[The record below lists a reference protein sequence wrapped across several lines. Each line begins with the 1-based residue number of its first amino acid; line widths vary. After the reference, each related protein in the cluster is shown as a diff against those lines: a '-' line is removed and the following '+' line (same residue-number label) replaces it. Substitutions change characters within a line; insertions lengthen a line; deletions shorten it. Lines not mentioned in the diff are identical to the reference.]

1 MAAEPVRVCLLGEGF
16 YPEVVGGMELHT
28 YQVAERLLDLGVA
41 CEVLARP
48 VRPETPSVQRV
59 GRITVRH
66 LGFGGQLKGKGAA
79 AALPLAGFV
88 ARYGAWL
95 VRERRRFDLVLALGA
110 KTTAVPGLLAHLA
123 TGLPL
128 VVLSLTSG
136 EFAEPISAASLA
148 RGASLR
154 RLAAPWQRFRR
165 LMLGRAAA
173 AVAVSDEV
181 AQGFLS
187 LGVPPERV
195 VRIPMGVDTDRFRPA
210 EPGEQ
215 AALRARLGLPADR
228 TLFAF
233 VGRLS
238 RAKGLPML
246 AGLWPGVVARHPDA
260 HLLLVGSGEGSFDD
274 CETEVREIAATAG
287 VADRLTIT
295 GRTDDVPPWLRATD
309 AFLFPSDREGFG
321 LVLLEAM
328 ATGLPVVTTAVGAA
342 PRSSATPPT
351 AASSRPAT
359 GTPSRPRSTT
369 SAPAGRAGRP
379 WVLPRAPPWS
389 RATAWTQSPAVTR
402 ACCGELRQ
410 VAPVDGGRTRRRS
423 GPRPNLTGKR
433 R

>member
-1 MAAEPVRVCLLGEGF
+1 MPDRLRVCLLGEGF
-16 YPEVVGGMELHT
+16 YPEVVGGMEIHT
-28 YQVAERLLDLGVA
+28 YHLAERLLDLGVE

-48 VRPETPSVQRV
+48 VRPETPREQRV
-59 GRITVRH
+59 GRVTVRH
-66 LGFGGQLKGKGAA
+66 LGFGGQLKGRGAA

-95 VRERRRFDLVLALGA
+95 VGERRRFDLVLALGA

-123 TGLPL
+123 AGLPL

-148 RGASLR
+148 KGGALR
-154 RLAAPWQRFRR
+154 RLTAPWQRFRR

-173 AVAVSDEV
+173 AIAVSEEV
-181 AQGFLS
+181 AAGFLA

-210 EPGEQ
+210 APGER

-228 TLFAF
+228 TVFAF

-246 AGLWPGVVARHPDA
+246 ARLWPGVVARHPDA

-274 CETEVREIAATAG
+274 CEAEVRAIAAEAG

-295 GRTDDVPPWLRATD
+295 GRTDDVPPWLRAAD

-328 ATGLPVVTTAVGAA
+328 AAGLSIVSTAVGAA
-342 PRSSATPPT
+342 PGLVADPAHGRVVPP
-351 AASSRPAT
+351 
-359 GTPSRPRSTT
+359 G
-369 SAPAGRAGRP
+369 
-379 WVLPRAPPWS
+379 
-389 RATAWTQSPAVTR
+389 
-402 ACCGELRQ
+402 
-410 VAPVDGGRTRRRS
+410 DGGAFAAAIDDLCARRADWPAMGAAARTAVVEGYGLDAVAARYAGLLRRVAAGGPVGGGTSGKQRARTR
-423 GPRPNLTGKR
+423 T
-433 R
+433 

>member
-210 EPGEQ
+210 EPGERT
-215 AALRARLGLPADR
+215 ALRARLGLPVDR

-295 GRTDDVPPWLRATD
+295 GRTDDVPPWLRAAD

-342 PRSSATPPT
+342 PEVVRDPAHGRVVPPGDGDAF
-351 AASSRPAT
+351 AAAIDDLCARRAEWPAT
-359 GTPSRPRSTT
+359 GADARTAVVEGYGLDAVAARYADLLRRV
-369 SAPAGRAGRP
+369 AAGGAG
-379 WVLPRAPPWS
+379 
-389 RATAWTQSPAVTR
+389 
-402 ACCGELRQ
+402 
-410 VAPVDGGRTRRRS
+410 
-423 GPRPNLTGKR
+423 
-433 R
+433 

>member
-210 EPGEQ
+210 EPGER

-295 GRTDDVPPWLRATD
+295 GRTDDVPPWLRAAD

-342 PRSSATPPT
+342 PEVVRDPAHGRVVPPGDGDAF
-351 AASSRPAT
+351 AAAIDDLCARRAEWPAT
-359 GTPSRPRSTT
+359 GAAARAAVVEGYGLDAVAARY
-369 SAPAGRAGRP
+369 ADLLRRVAAGGAG
-379 WVLPRAPPWS
+379 
-389 RATAWTQSPAVTR
+389 
-402 ACCGELRQ
+402 
-410 VAPVDGGRTRRRS
+410 
-423 GPRPNLTGKR
+423 
-433 R
+433 

>member
-1 MAAEPVRVCLLGEGF
+1 MLGEGF

-28 YQVAERLLDLGVA
+28 YQVAERLLDLGVE
-41 CEVLARP
+41 CVVLARP
-48 VRPETPSVQRV
+48 VRPETPRVQRV

-95 VRERRRFDLVLALGA
+95 VKERRRFDLVLALGA

-123 TGLPL
+123 AGLPL
-128 VVLSLTSG
+128 VVLSLSSG

-148 RGASLR
+148 GGAALR
-154 RLAAPWQRFRR
+154 RLTAPWQRFRR

-173 AVAVSDEV
+173 AIAVSDEV
-181 AQGFLS
+181 AAGFAA
-187 LGVPPERV
+187 LGVPPERI

-210 EPGEQ
+210 GPGER
-215 AALRARLGLPADR
+215 AELRVRLGLPPGR

-246 AGLWPGVVARHPDA
+246 AQLWPGVVARHPDA

-274 CETEVREIAATAG
+274 CEAELREIVAAAG
-287 VADRLTIT
+287 IAERVTVT
-295 GRTDDVPPWLRATD
+295 GRTEDVPAWLQAAD
-309 AFLFPSDREGFG
+309 AFVFPSGREGFG

-342 PRSSATPPT
+342 PEVVADPGHGRVVPPGDGEAFAAAIEDLYARRSDWPAMGT
-351 AASSRPAT
+351 AARAAVVAGYGLDAIAT
-359 GTPSRPRSTT
+359 RYARLLHQVARG
-369 SAPAGRAGRP
+369 GRP
-379 WVLPRAPPWS
+379 S
-389 RATAWTQSPAVTR
+389 S
-402 ACCGELRQ
+402 
-410 VAPVDGGRTRRRS
+410 
-423 GPRPNLTGKR
+423 
-433 R
+433 

>member
-95 VRERRRFDLVLALGA
+95 VRERRRFDVVLALGA

-210 EPGEQ
+210 EPGER

-274 CETEVREIAATAG
+274 CEAEVRR
-287 VADRLTIT
+287 DRCRRPGSRT
-295 GRTDDVPPWLRATD
+295 G
-309 AFLFPSDREGFG
+309 
-321 LVLLEAM
+321 
-328 ATGLPVVTTAVGAA
+328 
-342 PRSSATPPT
+342 
-351 AASSRPAT
+351 
-359 GTPSRPRSTT
+359 
-369 SAPAGRAGRP
+369 
-379 WVLPRAPPWS
+379 
-389 RATAWTQSPAVTR
+389 
-402 ACCGELRQ
+402 
-410 VAPVDGGRTRRRS
+410 
-423 GPRPNLTGKR
+423 
-433 R
+433 

>member
-28 YQVAERLLDLGVA
+28 CQVAERLLDLGVA

-48 VRPETPSVQRV
+48 VRPETPRVQRV

-95 VRERRRFDLVLALGA
+95 AGERRRFDLVLALGA
-110 KTTAVPGLLAHLA
+110 KTTAVPGLVANLA

-128 VVLSLTSG
+128 VVLSGSSA
-136 EFAEPISAASLA
+136 EFAEPIAAASLA
-148 RGASLR
+148 GGTLR
-154 RLAAPWQRFRR
+154 RLTAPWQRFRR
-165 LMLGRAAA
+165 LMLGQAA
-173 AVAVSDEV
+173 AVVAVSEEV

-195 VRIPMGVDTDRFRPA
+195 VLIPNGVDTDRFRPA
-210 EPGEQ
+210 GPAER
-215 AALRARLGLPADR
+215 ADLRARLGLPPDR
-228 TLFAF
+228 TILAF

-246 AGLWPGVVARHPDA
+246 ARLWPGVVARHPDV

-274 CETEVREIAATAG
+274 CEAEVRRIVAEAG

-295 GRTDDVPPWLRATD
+295 GRTDDVPPWLRAAD
-309 AFLFPSDREGFG
+309 AFLFPSDREG
-321 LVLLEAM
+321 
-328 ATGLPVVTTAVGAA
+328 
-342 PRSSATPPT
+342 
-351 AASSRPAT
+351 
-359 GTPSRPRSTT
+359 
-369 SAPAGRAGRP
+369 
-379 WVLPRAPPWS
+379 
-389 RATAWTQSPAVTR
+389 
-402 ACCGELRQ
+402 
-410 VAPVDGGRTRRRS
+410 
-423 GPRPNLTGKR
+423 
-433 R
+433 